1 MSNITLGQAGIYA
14 ALGYAIVFF
23 GLILLMIVTVLLGK
37 CFCLKK
43 KKPTPVQPPVPAPE
57 FPKAPGAAGGVKL
70 HGVEPKTAAMLLRQ
84 FGTLEGILANTT
96 LISKPSIRLSILQ
109 HKERLLKN
117 QQP

>member
-1 MSNITLGQAGIYA
+1 MSNITLGQAGMYA

-43 KKPTPVQPPVPAPE
+43 KKPAPVQPPIPAPE

-70 HGVEPKTAAMLLRQ
+70 HGVEPKTAAMLMAIVAEKLGKPLNELR
-84 FGTLEGILANTT
+84 F
-96 LISKPSIRLSILQ
+96 ISI
-109 HKERLLKN
+109 KEVEK
-117 QQP
+117 